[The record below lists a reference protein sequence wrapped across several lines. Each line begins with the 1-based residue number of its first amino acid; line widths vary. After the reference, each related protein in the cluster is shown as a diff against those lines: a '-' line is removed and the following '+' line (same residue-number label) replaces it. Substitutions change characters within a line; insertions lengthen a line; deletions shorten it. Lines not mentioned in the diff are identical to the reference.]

1 MFNRIARRI
10 VVVPILLTLM
20 ALPVAAE
27 PARSRPGGPMAAIS
41 DFMTGLVERLVG
53 LRQKDDVP
61 PPPPPPKD
69 PVQTLPR
76 ECRSTI
82 DPWGCP
88 EP

>member
-1 MFNRIARRI
+1 MSNRIARRI
-10 VVVPILLTLM
+10 VVVLILLTWT

-27 PARSRPGGPMAAIS
+27 PARSRPAGPMAAIS

-53 LRQKDDVP
+53 LRQKDGEPTP
-61 PPPPPPKD
+61 PPTGD
-69 PVQTLPR
+69 NQAAPR